1 MMTQIIWMISNSLKD
16 YLIQTQQLFGDDL
29 ILPNIDTDFFIETEG
44 NLESKILFIK
54 ESSNNNNLN
63 KEEKI
68 LFSNILKALNL
79 SLKDIFLISILENQ
93 KINTLN
99 SFSSKIKPLI
109 IIVFG
114 SCISKDFLKNFYQE
128 ANIIYTHSLLDMINN
143 LEYKKD
149 AWKNLK
155 PILTILK

>member
-1 MMTQIIWMISNSLKD
+1 MINNSLKD

-29 ILPNIDTDFFIETEG
+29 ILPNIDTDFFIETQG

-54 ESSNNNNLN
+54 ESSNKNNSN

-93 KINTLN
+93 KINTFN

-114 SCISKDFLKNFYQE
+114 SCISKDFLKIFYKE
-128 ANIIYTHSLLDMINN
+128 ANIIHTHSLLDMINN

>member
-1 MMTQIIWMISNSLKD
+1 MINNSLKD

-29 ILPNIDTDFFIETEG
+29 ILPNIDTDFFIETQG

-54 ESSNNNNLN
+54 ESSNKNNSN

-93 KINTLN
+93 KINTFN

-114 SCISKDFLKNFYQE
+114 SCISKDFLKNFYKE
-128 ANIIYTHSLLDMINN
+128 ANIIHTHSLLDMINN

>member
-1 MMTQIIWMISNSLKD
+1 MISNSLKD

-54 ESSNNNNLN
+54 ESSNKNNSN

-93 KINTLN
+93 KINTFN

-128 ANIIYTHSLLDMINN
+128 ANIIHTHSLLDMINN

>member
-1 MMTQIIWMISNSLKD
+1 MISNSLKD

-29 ILPNIDTDFFIETEG
+29 ILPNIDTDFFIEAEG

-54 ESSNNNNLN
+54 ESSNNSNLN

-79 SLKDIFLISILENQ
+79 SLKDILLISISKDQ
-93 KINTLN
+93 KINTFS
-99 SFSSKIKPLI
+99 SFSSKIEPLI
-109 IIVFG
+109 IVIF
-114 SCISKDFLKNFYQE
+114 SSSILKDFFKNFYKE
-128 ANIIYTHSLLDMINN
+128 ANIICTHSLLDMINN
-143 LEYKKD
+143 LKYKKD

-155 PILTILK
+155 PILTMLK

>member
-1 MMTQIIWMISNSLKD
+1 MINNSLKD

-54 ESSNNNNLN
+54 ESSNKNNSN

-79 SLKDIFLISILENQ
+79 SLKDIFLISISENQ

-128 ANIIYTHSLLDMINN
+128 ANIIHTHSLLDMINN

>member
-1 MMTQIIWMISNSLKD
+1 MISNALKN
-16 YLIQTQQLFGDDL
+16 YLIQTQELFGDDL
-29 ILPNIDTDFFIETEG
+29 ILPNIETDFFIEIEG

-54 ESSNNNNLN
+54 ESSNSNNLN

-79 SLKDIFLISILENQ
+79 SLKDIFLISISKDQ
-93 KINTLN
+93 KINTFS

-114 SCISKDFLKNFYQE
+114 SYISKDFLNFFYKE
-128 ANIIYTHSLLDMINN
+128 ANIIFTHSLVDMINN
-143 LEYKKD
+143 LKYKKD

-155 PILTILK
+155 PILNMLK

>member
-1 MMTQIIWMISNSLKD
+1 MINNSLKD

-54 ESSNNNNLN
+54 ESSNKNNSN

-93 KINTLN
+93 KINTFN

-128 ANIIYTHSLLDMINN
+128 ANIIHTHSLLDMINN

>member
-1 MMTQIIWMISNSLKD
+1 MINNSLKD

-54 ESSNNNNLN
+54 ESSNKNNSN

-79 SLKDIFLISILENQ
+79 SLKDIFLISISENQ

>member
-1 MMTQIIWMISNSLKD
+1 MINNSLKD
-16 YLIQTQQLFGDDL
+16 YLFQTQQLFGDDL
-29 ILPNIDTDFFIETEG
+29 ILPNIDTDFFIGTEG

-54 ESSNNNNLN
+54 ESSNKNNSN

-93 KINTLN
+93 KINTFN

-128 ANIIYTHSLLDMINN
+128 ANIIHTHSLLDMINN

-155 PILTILK
+155 PILTMLK